1 MVKDPTDPEGLKMK
15 KQIWVPGR
23 GKGWVD
29 EDKYNGAKGEGQK
42 SENAGKIMIY
52 PPNYFG
58 GEARGEGHAEENE
71 GAMLGVGGNLF
82 NFKARIGACKN

>member
-1 MVKDPTDPEGLKMK
+1 
-15 KQIWVPGR
+15 
-23 GKGWVD
+23 
-29 EDKYNGAKGEGQK
+29 
-42 SENAGKIMIY
+42 MIY

-82 NFKARIGACKN
+82 NFKHKGADKEKHHGMDDE